1 MKGKQKQ
8 VFLSE
13 GGGGRGGVSDRAYP
27 REVLVLYY
35 GLGGWHLL
43 EEISGMLKI

>member
-1 MKGKQKQ
+1 MKGQQKQ

-13 GGGGRGGVSDRAYP
+13 GGGGASDRAYP

>member
-1 MKGKQKQ
+1 MK
-8 VFLSE
+8 E
-13 GGGGRGGVSDRAYP
+13 GGEGVSGSAYP

>member
-13 GGGGRGGVSDRAYP
+13 GGGGGKCGRAYL
-27 REVLVLYY
+27 RAVLVLYY

>member
-1 MKGKQKQ
+1 MKGQQKQ

-13 GGGGRGGVSDRAYP
+13 GGGGGKCGRAYL

-35 GLGGWHLL
+35 GLRGWHLL

>member
-1 MKGKQKQ
+1 MKGQQKQ

-13 GGGGRGGVSDRAYP
+13 GGGGKCGRAYL
-27 REVLVLYY
+27 REVLVLHY
-35 GLGGWHLL
+35 GLGGWQLL

>member
-1 MKGKQKQ
+1 MKGQQKQ

-13 GGGGRGGVSDRAYP
+13 GGGGGKCGRAYL
-27 REVLVLYY
+27 RGVLVLYY
-35 GLGGWHLL
+35 GLGGWQLL